1 MTAALPSPSARA
13 YVATVVCAGVIA
25 FVIFFPRTLPQ
36 PALFTAL
43 LLLSCVTSL
52 WKVNLPIA
60 LTSGSTLSVSYA
72 ANLMSLLLLGTSQ
85 ATVIAVAG
93 VWAQCTINIKRP
105 YPFHRTAFSVSAEA
119 LTMLA
124 TGYVYQQLGG
134 SHGPFDLAALPRPL
148 VGAIVTYFVVNTG
161 LVAGANALSTGRTP
175 IEVWRHEFLWSGAS
189 FFVAGAA
196 GAIGAALIERQQLW
210 TAALMVA
217 PVYLTYSTYRIFVGR
232 LDDQRRHRERLAT
245 ALEEMTLLE

>member
-1 MTAALPSPSARA
+1 MKTPSCGEPAAATQAASRSSGATRNPMARP
-13 YVATVVCAGVIA
+13 YVAAVVSAGAIA
-25 FVIFFPRTLPQ
+25 LVTFFPRTMPH

-52 WKVNLPIA
+52 WKINLPIA
-60 LTSGSTLSVSYA
+60 LTSGATLSMSYA

-148 VGAIVTYFVVNTG
+148 VGALVTYFVVNTG
-161 LVAGANALSTGRTP
+161 LVAG
-175 IEVWRHEFLWSGAS
+175 
-189 FFVAGAA
+189 
-196 GAIGAALIERQQLW
+196 
-210 TAALMVA
+210 
-217 PVYLTYSTYRIFVGR
+217 
-232 LDDQRRHRERLAT
+232 
-245 ALEEMTLLE
+245 